1 MTRTVYR
8 SERVFHVNDPD
19 SDCGGWF
26 FEVRGSDPQGPFA
39 TRRLAEISLAEDLPQ
54 MPDTPRSQN
63 SKETEGEG

>member
-1 MTRTVYR
+1 MDQSIFHVG
-8 SERVFHVNDPD
+8 RVFHVDAPSGD
-19 SDCGGWF
+19 FGGWF

-39 TRRLAEISLAEDLPQ
+39 TRRLAEISLAEDFPQ